1 VQSHFDSQKSLSFEF
16 CKFAIY
22 RVNKKD
28 VIASQK
34 FVPTDICTGALKV
47 CALVPQKKKKN

>member
-47 CALVPQKKKKN
+47 CAPVPQKK